1 MQFRQLDSLTPGH
14 PEYKHTKGVEAT
26 TGPLGAGMAMAV
38 GMAMAEKFLATKYNK
53 PDFNIVDHYTYV
65 LCGDGDMEEGVLI
78 SRVVPEWVK
87 KGEKKGTLLNCK
99 KKFTHNELPAQC
111 CVKCKKIILDI

>member
-1 MQFRQLDSLTPGH
+1 M
-14 PEYKHTKGVEAT
+14 E
-26 TGPLGAGMAMAV
+26 
-38 GMAMAEKFLATKYNK
+38 EKNMNK
-53 PDFNIVDHYTYV
+53 CPY
-65 LCGDGDMEEGVLI
+65 CGGDMEEGVLI

-87 KGEKKGTLLNCK
+87 KGEKKGMLLNCN

>member
-1 MQFRQLDSLTPGH
+1 MKFM
-14 PEYKHTKGVEAT
+14 E
-26 TGPLGAGMAMAV
+26 
-38 GMAMAEKFLATKYNK
+38 EKIMNK
-53 PDFNIVDHYTYV
+53 CPY
-65 LCGDGDMEEGVLI
+65 CGSDMEEGVLI